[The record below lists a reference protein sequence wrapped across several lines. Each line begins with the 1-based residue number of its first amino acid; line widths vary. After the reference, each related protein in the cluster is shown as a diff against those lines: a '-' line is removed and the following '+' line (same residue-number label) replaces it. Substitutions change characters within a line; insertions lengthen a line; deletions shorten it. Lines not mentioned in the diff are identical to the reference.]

1 MQSFFQLHTEPTAT
15 QTMLHT
21 MPADMAPRKRSKSP
35 SNSSL
40 SQARPEEDWTK
51 ITDLAERRRIQNRIA
66 QRNYRK
72 KLKRRLLEL
81 ENRASSPE
89 TDSPPQSR
97 ASPGETAY
105 IFPRQNAPQDHQ
117 TKRRSLSHLPQPKT
131 PFHSPPLYQQAR
143 KQERRHTM
151 LSPPTPGFYSIPDAM
166 PQGYPMKAYPSCP
179 PTILPLPYG
188 SEDMMET
195 TQLAYDP
202 YLQQAIAGN
211 YDLSGTFSDGL
222 RISPDIVD
230 LATEQDHLWA
240 GEPSWQN
247 PASAWDFPEEHASLQ
262 YVQDWNMR
270 MAASPASDMT
280 RSASSNYAATK
291 HEGDVSGGEEDREF
305 EDGLYGIKNEL
316 LGEDVLQWAD
326 FWREQQL
333 HDELPQNQGLTP

>member
-1 MQSFFQLHTEPTAT
+1 
-15 QTMLHT
+15 
-21 MPADMAPRKRSKSP
+21 MPADMTPRKRSKSP

-97 ASPGETAY
+97 ASPGENAY
-105 IFPRQNAPQDHQ
+105 IFSRPGAGSQQDLQ
-117 TKRRSLSHLPQPKT
+117 TKRRSLSHLPQPKS
-131 PFHSPPLYQQAR
+131 PFHSPPIYQHQQPR

-151 LSPPTPGFYSIPDAM
+151 LSPPTPGFYSIPDGM
-166 PQGYPMKAYPSCP
+166 PQAYPMKPYPSCP
-179 PTILPLPYG
+179 PSILPLPF
-188 SEDMMET
+188 SPEEMMET
-195 TQLAYDP
+195 SQLAYDP
-202 YLQQAIAGN
+202 YLQHAMAGN
-211 YDLSGTFSDGL
+211 YDPSGTFSDGL

-230 LATEQDHLWA
+230 LATEQDLLWT

-291 HEGDVSGGEEDREF
+291 HEGDVSGSEEDREF

-316 LGEDVLQWAD
+316 LDEDVLQWAD
-326 FWREQQL
+326 FWKEQQL

>member
-21 MPADMAPRKRSKSP
+21 IPADMAPRKRSKSP

-97 ASPGETAY
+97 ASPGESAY
-105 IFPRQNAPQDHQ
+105 MFSRQPSQQEHG
-117 TKRRSLSHLPQPKT
+117 TKRRSMSHLPPKA
-131 PFHSPPLYQQAR
+131 PFHTHPIYQQQPR

-151 LSPPTPGFYSIPDAM
+151 LSPPTTAFYGIPDAV
-166 PQGYPMKAYPSCP
+166 PQAYPMKAYPSCP
-179 PTILPLPYG
+179 PAILPLSYG
-188 SEDMMET
+188 TEEIMDPSQM
-195 TQLAYDP
+195 QYDP
-202 YLQQAIAGN
+202 YLQQAMVNN
-211 YDLSGTFSDGL
+211 YDPSGNFSEGL

-230 LATEQDHLWA
+230 LATEQDLLWT

-247 PASAWDFPEEHASLQ
+247 QPWDLPEEHASLQ
-262 YVQDWNMR
+262 YVQDWNIR
-270 MAASPASDMT
+270 MAASPASEMT
-280 RSASSNYAATK
+280 RSASSYTGTK
-291 HEGDVSGGEEDREF
+291 HEGDASGSEEDREF
-305 EDGLYGIKNEL
+305 EDGLYGIKNDL
-316 LGEDVLQWAD
+316 LDEDVLQWAD
-326 FWREQQL
+326 FWKEQQL

>member
-1 MQSFFQLHTEPTAT
+1 MQSFFQLHSEPTAT
-15 QTMLHT
+15 HMLHT

-105 IFPRQNAPQDHQ
+105 IFSRPAAPIQQDQ
-117 TKRRSLSHLPQPKT
+117 TKRRSLSHLPQPK
-131 PFHSPPLYQQAR
+131 PFHSPPLYQQPR

-151 LSPPTPGFYSIPDAM
+151 LSPPTPGFYGIADSM
-166 PQGYPMKAYPSCP
+166 PQAYPMKAYPSCP
-179 PTILPLPYG
+179 PAILPLPFG
-188 SEDMMET
+188 TEEMMET
-195 TQLAYDP
+195 SQLAYDP
-202 YLQQAIAGN
+202 YLQQAMAGN
-211 YDLSGTFSDGL
+211 YDPSGTFSDGL

-230 LATEQDHLWA
+230 LATEQDLLWT
-240 GEPSWQN
+240 GEPSWQT
-247 PASAWDFPEEHASLQ
+247 PAWDFPDEHASLQ

-280 RSASSNYAATK
+280 RSASSNYTGPK
-291 HEGDVSGGEEDREF
+291 HEGDVSGSEEDREF

-316 LGEDVLQWAD
+316 LDEDVLQWAD
-326 FWREQQL
+326 FWKEQQL